1 MRIEFVTQDDPL
13 YILPM
18 FEEFLNNY
26 SDRFT
31 IARISSCPTMGSRSR
46 RKMAR
51 ELMRLYGLFG
61 LARLA
66 SRAGISRVLGHL
78 KFGRHASRY
87 FSLAQL
93 CRAFSVEFGSMGNPN
108 SQEFTNGVRARGSD
122 LIVSVACPYIIK
134 QPLLEL
140 PRLGWINIHH
150 APLPRYKG
158 MMPTFWQLYHGE
170 KAVGLTIHRMVA
182 KLDEGGALL
191 QEQLPV
197 TAGESLDRLIRR
209 SKRHAAHCLAK
220 VLDELSA
227 GRTTSITP
235 ADATSTYFTFP
246 TSAEIRE
253 FRRRGLRAI

>member
-1 MRIEFVTQDDPL
+1 MRIEFVTQEDPL

-18 FEEFLNNY
+18 FEEFLKVY

-46 RKMAR
+46 KKMVR
-51 ELMRLYGLFG
+51 ELIELYGLFG
-61 LARLA
+61 FARLA
-66 SRAGISRVLGHL
+66 FRVGVSRLLGHL
-78 KFGRHASRY
+78 KLGRKAGRY

-93 CRAFSVEFGSMGNPN
+93 CRAFNIEFVSIGNPN
-108 SQEFTNGVRARGSD
+108 ATEFMDGVRARNCD
-122 LIVSVACPYIIK
+122 LIVSVACPYIVK

-170 KAVGLTIHRMVA
+170 EAVGLTIHRMVA

-191 QEQLPV
+191 QEQLPIE
-197 TAGESLDRLIRR
+197 AGESLDRLIRR
-209 SKRHAAHCLAK
+209 SKRHAAHSLAK
-220 VLDELSA
+220 VLEELSTGKVPNA
-227 GRTTSITP
+227 GPS
-235 ADATSTYFTFP
+235 DAKSTYFTFP